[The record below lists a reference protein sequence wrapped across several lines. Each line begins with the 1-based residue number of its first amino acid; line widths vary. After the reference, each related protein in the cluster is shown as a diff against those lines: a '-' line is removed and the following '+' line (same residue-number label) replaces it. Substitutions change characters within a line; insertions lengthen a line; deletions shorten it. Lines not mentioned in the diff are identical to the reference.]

1 MPTIDQVVVWIVIGL
16 LGGTLVG
23 RLVTWSK
30 EGLGLWRN
38 LGLGLSGAL
47 IGGFLFRLLGIFPG
61 LDSFSVSLRDIVAS
75 VIGALLVL
83 ATYVIA
89 KRNTSV

>member
-1 MPTIDQVVVWIVIGL
+1 MPTFDQVAVWIAVGVL
-16 LGGTLVG
+16 SGTLVG

-47 IGGFLFRLLGIFPG
+47 IGGLLFRLIGLFPW
-61 LDSFSVSLRDIVAS
+61 LDSFSISLRDIFSAVVGS
-75 VIGALLVL
+75 FLVL
-83 ATYVIA
+83 GAYWYTTRG
-89 KRNTSV
+89 KL

>member
-1 MPTIDQVVVWIVIGL
+1 MPTFDQVIVWIVVGL

-30 EGLGLWRN
+30 AGLGLWKN

-47 IGGFLFRLLGIFPG
+47 IGGFLFRMLGIFPA
-61 LDSFSVSLRDIVAS
+61 LDNYSISLRDIVAS
-75 VIGALLVL
+75 VAGALLVL
-83 ATYVIA
+83 AAYIFAT
-89 KRNTSV
+89 RTTPT